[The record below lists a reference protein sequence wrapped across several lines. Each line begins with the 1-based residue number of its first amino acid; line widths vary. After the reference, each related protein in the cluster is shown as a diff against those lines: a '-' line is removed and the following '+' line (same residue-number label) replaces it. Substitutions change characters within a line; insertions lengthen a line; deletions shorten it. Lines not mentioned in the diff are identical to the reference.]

1 MLRNGESCILQ
12 WGSEIV
18 ASPLFSVMEQQVR
31 YRKYAQLNN
40 HMSHRFFVALFFLED
55 TSHRT
60 QEYSPCRSQWWA
72 ERCRRKTGLVAASSR
87 IGPPSCPGRSS
98 NVSHVRGQLRR
109 WAKSWGR
116 RGASYIPL
124 RWTSS
129 CGAEDWL
136 QLYRCRT
143 DAGTVVTSRQRH
155 CAWLPPSEFA
165 KGEEKEEK
173 KKRKPHSLA
182 PREKCKCQCNN
193 TSRSLTVIGRSF
205 DASRA
210 TQMWGLLLMSRSA
223 GWVRDLHWCKHLS
236 LADLNLNYRMLWH
249 LLV

>member
-1 MLRNGESCILQ
+1 MRQWNSCFPTFYCYEKTDTLQ
-12 WGSEIV
+12 KICT
-18 ASPLFSVMEQQVR
+18 AQQ
-31 YRKYAQLNN
+31 
-40 HMSHRFFVALFFLED
+40 SHIKSIFFALFFMED
-55 TSHRT
+55 TSHRMH
-60 QEYSPCRSQWWA
+60 EYSVSPWRSQWWA

-87 IGPPSCPGRSS
+87 IGPPFCPGRSS
-98 NVSHVRGQLRR
+98 NVSHVRGQLHR

-124 RWTSS
+124 RWRPS

-155 CAWLPPSEFA
+155 CAWLLPSEFA

-193 TSRSLTVIGRSF
+193 TSRSLTLIWRSF

-236 LADLNLNYRMLWH
+236 LADFNLNYRMLWH